1 MKTAVVIPIYNQ
13 ERYLASSLDAL
24 LAQTCAD
31 WIAYCVN
38 DGSTD
43 KSADILADY
52 AARDSRFVVLA
63 QPNGGVSV
71 ARNTGIEAALAN
83 SVVDTI
89 CFSDPD
95 DFVHPR
101 QIEVARRF
109 AAECPGQIVTWD
121 FISEGDEA
129 AFRATEIDPAALRVD
144 DAPPTHNIWDKIYPK
159 ELLRDVRF
167 LVGGKIAQDMAFSLE
182 FVHKCH
188 PVFRHVPA
196 ALTYYRLV
204 PTSTMHRPL
213 PAEYYE
219 RMRFVLEYMVSIY
232 DDSPGELD
240 AFCRRELVGFLRQ
253 FRKYLRRALPEAKD
267 EARRIFLGEL
277 RSLRRRGLL
286 RFPWGGKFSMVRE
299 WLRFRLLLLT
309 EKDT

>member
-1 MKTAVVIPIYNQ
+1 
-13 ERYLASSLDAL
+13 
-24 LAQTCAD
+24 
-31 WIAYCVN
+31 
-38 DGSTD
+38 
-43 KSADILADY
+43 
-52 AARDSRFVVLA
+52 
-63 QPNGGVSV
+63 
-71 ARNTGIEAALAN
+71 
-83 SVVDTI
+83 
-89 CFSDPD
+89 
-95 DFVHPR
+95 
-101 QIEVARRF
+101 
-109 AAECPGQIVTWD
+109 
-121 FISEGDEA
+121 
-129 AFRATEIDPAALRVD
+129 
-144 DAPPTHNIWDKIYPK
+144 
-159 ELLRDVRF
+159 
-167 LVGGKIAQDMAFSLE
+167 MAFSLE

-188 PVFRHVPA
+188 PVFRHVPV

-309 EKDT
+309 EKGA